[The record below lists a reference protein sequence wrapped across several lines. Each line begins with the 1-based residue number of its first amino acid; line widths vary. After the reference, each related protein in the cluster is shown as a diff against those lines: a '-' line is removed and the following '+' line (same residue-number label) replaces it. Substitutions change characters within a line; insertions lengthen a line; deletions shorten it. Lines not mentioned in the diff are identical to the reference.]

1 MVCIG
6 VAIGKAHTGS
16 LAHCKL
22 ESEFLELRAGV
33 TGVTGVTVVVV
44 HSKNGRQIQGVASV
58 LVDHFSQRRS
68 L

>member
-6 VAIGKAHTGS
+6 AAIGKAHAGS

-22 ESEFLELRAGV
+22 ESEFLELRA
-33 TGVTGVTVVVV
+33 GVTGVTVVVV

-58 LVDHFSQRRS
+58 LVEHFSQRRS

>member
-33 TGVTGVTVVVV
+33 TGVTVVVV
-44 HSKNGRQIQGVASV
+44 HSKNGQQIQGVASI
-58 LVDHFSQRRS
+58 LVEHFSQRRS